1 MYNQHG
7 FRIIDEW
14 QELFNVFCACDI
26 QGSASEGVSEPYS
39 ISVVDTIGQ
48 LFVTTMSSTLLWDC
62 GRNSHWYVTSV
73 FWTVIL
79 YILFCFVLLDQ

>member
-1 MYNQHG
+1 MFFVRVT
-7 FRIIDEW
+7 FRA
-14 QELFNVFCACDI
+14 LRLRVSLSLTVFR
-26 QGSASEGVSEPYS
+26 
-39 ISVVDTIGQ
+39 VVDTIGQ

-79 YILFCFVLLDQ
+79 YIFFCFVLLDQ